1 MGLFRRKRKSL
12 ESTEGNFN
20 TNSINYDVIN
30 NITNKAEI
38 DRQLSNSKALA
49 NTSNEI
55 ETNNSNLNDRIN
67 STNDD
72 FNNAVR
78 NTPLIQNTQSTGS
91 RGGRRGI
98 ITDGGSQDGGSQ
110 DDTPPTPPVRK
121 GGFKIPK
128 NAFSVVRDHNGNLKE
143 YYTMNGTHTIR
154 HLVGDIRDRAAR
166 QQKADEYNRI
176 NREAANAH
184 NKRVREYKKRIKLS
198 KAITNHIKTTKPLT
212 NFPYIVPSWSWK

>member
-30 NITNKAEI
+30 NIANKAEI

-49 NTSNEI
+49 DTSNEI

-67 STNDD
+67 ATNDE
-72 FNNAVR
+72 FNNVVR
-78 NTPLIQNTQSTGS
+78 NTPLVQNTQSTGS

-98 ITDGGSQDGGSQ
+98 ITDGGSK
-110 DDTPPTPPVRK
+110 DDTPPGRK

-154 HLVGDIRDRAAR
+154 HLVGDIRDRATR
-166 QQKADEYNRI
+166 QQEADESNRI